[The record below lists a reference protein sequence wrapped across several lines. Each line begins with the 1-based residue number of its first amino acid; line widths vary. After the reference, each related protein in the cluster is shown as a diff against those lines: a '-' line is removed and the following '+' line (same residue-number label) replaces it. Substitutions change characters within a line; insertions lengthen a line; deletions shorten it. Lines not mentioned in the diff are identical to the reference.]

1 MNNLGLA
8 KGKEI
13 MEKLYNKQEYA
24 LGNGLFLSQRQVAV
38 LKELAQGLSNKQ
50 IAHVLG
56 VAEPTVKMHISA
68 LLRALGVQ
76 NRVQILIKAKEK
88 GFV

>member
-1 MNNLGLA
+1 
-8 KGKEI
+8 
-13 MEKLYNKQEYA
+13 MENYNKQEYT

>member
-1 MNNLGLA
+1 
-8 KGKEI
+8 
-13 MEKLYNKQEYA
+13 MENFNKQEYA

-38 LKELAQGLSNKQ
+38 LKELAQGMSNKQ

>member
-1 MNNLGLA
+1 
-8 KGKEI
+8 
-13 MEKLYNKQEYA
+13 MEQYNKQDYA
-24 LGNGLFLSQRQVAV
+24 LGNGLFLSERQVAV
-38 LKELAQGLSNKQ
+38 LNHLAQGLSNKQ
-50 IAHVLG
+50 IAHILG
-56 VAEPTVKMHISA
+56 VAEPTIKMHISA

>member
-1 MNNLGLA
+1 
-8 KGKEI
+8 
-13 MEKLYNKQEYA
+13 MENYNKEKYA
-24 LGNGLFLSQRQVAV
+24 LGNGLFLSERQTAV
-38 LKELAQGLSNKQ
+38 LNELARGLSNKQ

-56 VAEPTVKMHISA
+56 IAEPTVKMHISA

-88 GFV
+88 SFI

>member
-1 MNNLGLA
+1 
-8 KGKEI
+8 
-13 MEKLYNKQEYA
+13 MENYNKQEYA
-24 LGNGLFLSQRQVAV
+24 LGNGLFLSERQVAV
-38 LKELAQGLSNKQ
+38 LKQLAQGLSNKQ
-50 IAHVLG
+50 IAHILG

>member
-1 MNNLGLA
+1 M
-8 KGKEI
+8 KQ
-13 MEKLYNKQEYA
+13 YNKQDYA
-24 LGNGLFLSQRQVAV
+24 LGNGLFLSERQVAV
-38 LKELAQGLSNKQ
+38 LQQLGQGLSNKQ

-68 LLRALGVQ
+68 LLRLLGVQ

>member
-1 MNNLGLA
+1 
-8 KGKEI
+8 
-13 MEKLYNKQEYA
+13 MENYNKQEYA

-38 LKELAQGLSNKQ
+38 LKQLAQGLSNKQ
-50 IAHVLG
+50 IAHILG

-68 LLRALGVQ
+68 LLRAFRVQ

>member
-1 MNNLGLA
+1 
-8 KGKEI
+8 
-13 MEKLYNKQEYA
+13 MENLYNKQEYA
-24 LGNGLFLSQRQVAV
+24 LDNGLFLSQRQVAV
-38 LKELAQGLSNKQ
+38 LKQLAQGLSNKQ

-68 LLRALGVQ
+68 LLRVLGVQ

>member
-1 MNNLGLA
+1 
-8 KGKEI
+8 
-13 MEKLYNKQEYA
+13 MEQYNKQDYA
-24 LGNGLFLSQRQVAV
+24 LGNGLFLSERQVAV
-38 LKELAQGLSNKQ
+38 LNQLAKGLSNKQ

-56 VAEPTVKMHISA
+56 VAEPTIKMHISA